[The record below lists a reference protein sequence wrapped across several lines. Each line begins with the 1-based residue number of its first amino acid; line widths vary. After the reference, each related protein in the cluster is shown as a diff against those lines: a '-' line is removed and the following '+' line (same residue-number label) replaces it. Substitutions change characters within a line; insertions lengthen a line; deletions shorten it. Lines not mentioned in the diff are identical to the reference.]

1 MVILEEIEDLFT
13 EEKELID
20 EIKISLSVF
29 KKDTYKLIGKEKNN
43 YLLDIFI
50 GKKIANITFKTSH
63 NHRLNKAI
71 PLIRVDFGSRHK
83 NPPSINEHISSYLAQ
98 YKGMEFPREKP
109 HIHIAT
115 GTFPNI
121 DLRWAIPLE
130 EFKFME
136 KGFTVKSVNNDK
148 DLYLLTYEL
157 ADIITIVNKDE
168 KIKIDKRLF

>member
-1 MVILEEIEDLFT
+1 MIILEEIENLFT

-20 EIKISLSVF
+20 EIKISISVF
-29 KKDTYKLIGKEKNN
+29 RKDTYKLQGKDKNT
-43 YLLDIFI
+43 YFLDIFV

-63 NHRLNKAI
+63 NHRLSKAI
-71 PLIRVDFGSRHK
+71 PLIRVDFGGRHK
-83 NPPSINEHISSYLAQ
+83 NPDYINDYIPSYLAH
-98 YKGMEFPREKP
+98 YKGVEFSREEP

-115 GTFPNI
+115 GIYPNI
-121 DLRWAIPLE
+121 DLKWAIPLE

-136 KGFTVKSVNNDK
+136 KRFTVKSIKTDK

-157 ADIITIVNKDE
+157 ADIITIINKDE